1 MRKKLFYEFI
11 GAKIKQKREE
21 KGLTIDELSL
31 KTGIICMVGHA
42 LLKIPMKIRKIYLQK
57 IEEGKASRFST
68 TKLFMIAEAL
78 ETHASMLVIGWEE
91 FLNSSTQ

>member
-11 GAKIKQKREE
+11 GAKIK
-21 KGLTIDELSL
+21 
-31 KTGIICMVGHA
+31 
-42 LLKIPMKIRKIYLQK
+42 QK

-91 FLNSSTQ
+91 FEKLACAE

>member
-31 KTGIICMVGHA
+31 KTGI
-42 LLKIPMKIRKIYLQK
+42 RKIYLQGQK
-57 IEEGKASRFST
+57 DIYNKTFYDS
-68 TKLFMIAEAL
+68 
-78 ETHASMLVIGWEE
+78 
-91 FLNSSTQ
+91 

>member
-11 GAKIKQKREE
+11 GEKIRQKREE
-21 KGLTIDELSL
+21 KGVTINELSL
-31 KTGIICMVGHA
+31 KTG
-42 LLKIPMKIRKIYLQK
+42 IRKIYLQK
-57 IEEGKASRFST
+57 IEDGKAYGFST

-91 FLNSSTQ
+91 FEKLACAE

>member
-31 KTGIICMVGHA
+31 KTGI
-42 LLKIPMKIRKIYLQK
+42 RKIYLQK

-68 TKLFMIAEAL
+68 FYD
-78 ETHASMLVIGWEE
+78 SWGIGNTCQYAGDRLGRVFKFFNPIVTLRGWPVAPM
-91 FLNSSTQ
+91 

>member
-1 MRKKLFYEFI
+1 MCLRFTFIYIRGSYEKKLFYEFI
-11 GAKIKQKREE
+11 GKKIRQKREE
-21 KGLTIDELSL
+21 KGLTLNELSL
-31 KTGIICMVGHA
+31 KTE
-42 LLKIPMKIRKIYLQK
+42 IRKIYLQK

-91 FLNSSTQ
+91 FEKLACAE

>member
-1 MRKKLFYEFI
+1 MSIRKKLFYEFI

-31 KTGIICMVGHA
+31 KTG
-42 LLKIPMKIRKIYLQK
+42 IRKIYLQK

>member
-31 KTGIICMVGHA
+31 KTGI
-42 LLKIPMKIRKIYLQK
+42 RKIYLQK
-57 IEEGKASRFST
+57 IEEGKASR
-68 TKLFMIAEAL
+68 
-78 ETHASMLVIGWEE
+78 V
-91 FLNSSTQ
+91 